1 MDKIKQ
7 FKDPKIAIVGCGAV
21 GLFYGAKLALSGQN
35 VHFLMRSD
43 YEHVKRKGIKIES
56 IKNKNEYLS
65 NPLVYNSPHEIGPCD
80 LVIIAIKATDNNSLE
95 NLIPPLLNKETTI
108 LTLQNGLGNEQFLA
122 ERFGQNRI
130 MGGLCFVCLN
140 RTSSGVVKHIAQ
152 GAISSGEYSGL
163 PLPRTHDVALLFKS
177 SGVPFLVAESL
188 IEQRWKKLVWNIPF
202 NGISITAGCIDTEK
216 ILEDESL
223 CFLAQELMK
232 EVIDAANSMGIT
244 LSDSLIEHNIRE
256 TNTMGAYRPSS
267 VIDFVE
273 GRPVEIEAIW
283 GEPLRAAIKAGA
295 DVEKLN
301 DLYHSIK
308 ALDDDRTK
316 VLDS

>member
-1 MDKIKQ
+1 LDKIKQ
-7 FKDPKIAIVGCGAV
+7 FKNPKIAIVGCGAV
-21 GLFYGAKLALSGQN
+21 GLFYGAKLALSGEN

-65 NPLVYNSPHEIGPCD
+65 NPSVYNSPHEIGSCD
-80 LVIIAIKATDNNSLE
+80 LVIIAIKATDNNFLE
-95 NLIPPLLNKETTI
+95 NLIPPLLNKETAI

-122 ERFGQNRI
+122 EKFGHSRI

-163 PLPRTHDVALLFKS
+163 PLPRTHDIALLFKS

-202 NGISITAGCIDTEK
+202 NGISITAGCIDSEK

-223 CFLAQELMK
+223 FSFA
-232 EVIDAANSMGIT
+232 
-244 LSDSLIEHNIRE
+244 
-256 TNTMGAYRPSS
+256 
-267 VIDFVE
+267 
-273 GRPVEIEAIW
+273 
-283 GEPLRAAIKAGA
+283 
-295 DVEKLN
+295 
-301 DLYHSIK
+301 
-308 ALDDDRTK
+308 
-316 VLDS
+316 

>member
-1 MDKIKQ
+1 MDKIQQ

-21 GLFYGAKLALSGQN
+21 GLFYGAKLALSGKN

-80 LVIIAIKATDNNSLE
+80 LVIIAIKATDNNFLE
-95 NLIPPLLNKETTI
+95 NLIPPLLNKETAI

-122 ERFGQNRI
+122 EKFGHSRI

-163 PLPRTHDVALLFKS
+163 PLPRTHDIALLFKN

-232 EVIDAANSMGIT
+232 EVIDAANFMGIS

-256 TNTMGAYRPSS
+256 TKIMGAYRPSS

-283 GEPLRAAIKAGA
+283 GDPLRAAIKAGTNM
-295 DVEKLN
+295 EKLN

-308 ALDDDRTK
+308 ALDEDRTK